1 MTHVTHLTVSV
12 VPADASGLDEPLLGF
27 DAESEAHRT
36 AAGRGPT
43 ARDSH
48 GSGSRALVP
57 YSINAYDWAD
67 LIRGIVS
74 NAVTGL
80 RGLASAC
87 SLQTTQA
94 RSMHLRPR
102 SRCDAGSVSEV
113 MMRCDVSEQ
122 SL

>member
-1 MTHVTHLTVSV
+1 MSSSSHVRARTSGAPRHLTVSAV
-12 VPADASGLDEPLLGF
+12 VADAADLDEPLLGF

-36 AAGRGPT
+36 AAGRGPS

-87 SLQTTQA
+87 SLHKRA
-94 RSMHLRPR
+94 A
-102 SRCDAGSVSEV
+102 CFV
-113 MMRCDVSEQ
+113 
-122 SL
+122 

>member
-1 MTHVTHLTVSV
+1 VTHLTVSV
-12 VPADASGLDEPLLGF
+12 VPADTSGLDEPLLGF
-27 DAESEAHRT
+27 DDESEAHRT
-36 AAGRGPT
+36 AAGRGSST
-43 ARDSH
+43 RDSH

-87 SLQTTQA
+87 SATKNLRDRHAPVTTF
-94 RSMHLRPR
+94 MLRR
-102 SRCDAGSVSEV
+102 RQCY
-113 MMRCDVSEQ
+113 
-122 SL
+122 

>member
-1 MTHVTHLTVSV
+1 MHLTHPTAAI
-12 VPADASGLDEPLLGF
+12 VPADACGLDEPLLGF

-36 AAGRGPT
+36 ATGRGPS
-43 ARDSH
+43 RHDSH

-87 SLQTTQA
+87 SF
-94 RSMHLRPR
+94 
-102 SRCDAGSVSEV
+102 AGDTSTGHPLVT
-113 MMRCDVSEQ
+113 MLMQ
-122 SL
+122 